1 MNLTYIEWDDSTSPQ
16 SGPWIN
22 EDDPQLDISKPHVIV
37 TVGFVVRE
45 NEHYVQLASSS
56 DIESCDSGDFKGT
69 QVGGVMNIP
78 QRQISKRIEFEVSD
92 KVKLVPRIEYKRIGG
107 APQRTTRKATR
118 RS

>member
-1 MNLTYIEWDDSTSPQ
+1 MKLTYIEWDDSTSPQ

-22 EDDPQLDISKPHVIV
+22 EDDPQLDISSPTVIV

-56 DIESCDSGDFKGT
+56 DFDSCFSGSFEGT

-78 QRQISKRIEFEVSD
+78 QRQVSKRIEFQIGA
-92 KVKLVPRIEYKRIGG
+92 KVEKAPRIEY
-107 APQRTTRKATR
+107 TRDD
-118 RS
+118 